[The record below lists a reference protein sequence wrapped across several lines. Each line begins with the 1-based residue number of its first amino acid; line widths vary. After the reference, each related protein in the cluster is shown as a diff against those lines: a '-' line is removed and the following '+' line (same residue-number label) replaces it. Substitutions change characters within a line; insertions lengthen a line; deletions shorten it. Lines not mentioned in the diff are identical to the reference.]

1 MTIDLEMAEI
11 INVFFQESDEGL
23 DAMEAGLLSLED
35 GSDSETI
42 NTIFRAAHSIKGGAG
57 TFGFGEISKFTHAVE
72 TLLDQM
78 RNGTRGISSDAV
90 QVLLQAV
97 DAMREMVALAR
108 DGTPGRPATAD
119 AVGKRLTAIL
129 EEPANPASSGAQAG
143 AQATFPAETPVPVAA
158 PDSADPA
165 LGMAP
170 KPPAESP
177 ADSAT
182 PGPAVPNLV
191 VAATPEP
198 PTAAGETHWR
208 IHFKPHVSLFETCND
223 PLRIFTQLES
233 LGRLKAQAF
242 TQAVP
247 TLSEIDPTQCHMSW
261 ALDLHGAVTRE
272 ELAEV
277 FDWVDSNSS
286 ITYELLDDSAPTTDA
301 TPCAVESPAAP
312 PVDAQVDAPIG
323 AQVDAPIDAPVD
335 AQVDA
340 QVDAPVDA
348 QVDAQVV
355 GLSMAPATR
364 TASQLSESPSVP
376 MPLTASRIQPD
387 DVRPVAA
394 GLTLAK
400 ANVDA
405 SSIRVGTEKVDALIN
420 LVGELV
426 ITQSMLGRFAEGV
439 DAGKDL
445 ELLRRGLAHLARN
458 TRELQ
463 ESVLKIRMLPIS
475 FSFNRFPR
483 LVRELSRKLEKKV
496 ELRLRG
502 ESTELDKIVL
512 EKIGDPLVHLVRN
525 SLDHGLETP
534 AARIAAGKSETGVL
548 ELNAYHQGGSIIIE
562 VKDDG
567 AGLDRAKILAK
578 AHERGLISDDTS
590 LSEEQI
596 HNLIFLPGFS
606 TAESVSDVSGRGVG
620 MDVVRRNITDL
631 GGHVQIYSERGKGST
646 IRIRLPLTLAILEG
660 QMLRVGRETYV
671 ISLVSIIETV
681 QPQEQHLHTVTG
693 RAELFKHR
701 DEYLPILRLH
711 EIFDIEPDS
720 RDIASGLLVVAES
733 DGQRVAILVDELQAQ
748 QQVVIKSLDRN
759 FKHVPGLAGAT
770 IHGDGTVALILD
782 VPSLIS
788 KFCARPIASVGRAA

>member
-1 MTIDLEMAEI
+1 MTIDLEMVEI

-23 DAMEAGLLSLED
+23 DAMEAGLLSLEN
-35 GSDSETI
+35 GSNCETI

-78 RNGTRGISSDAV
+78 RNGARRVNADAV

-108 DGTPGRPATAD
+108 GGTPGRPATAD
-119 AVGKRLTAIL
+119 TVGARLAEIL
-129 EEPANPASSGAQAG
+129 E
-143 AQATFPAETPVPVAA
+143 A
-158 PDSADPA
+158 PADPSSSRDGPLA
-165 LGMAP
+165 KKPAAAVP
-170 KPPAESP
+170 AAPPAE
-177 ADSAT
+177 AVA
-182 PGPAVPNLV
+182 PGEQA
-191 VAATPEP
+191 
-198 PTAAGETHWR
+198 HWR
-208 IHFKPHVSLFETCND
+208 IRFVPHVSLFETCND
-223 PLRIFTQLES
+223 PLRMFTQLAS
-233 LGRLKAQAF
+233 LGRLKVQAF
-242 TQAVP
+242 TQGVP
-247 TLSEIDPTQCHMSW
+247 TLTEMEPTQCHLSW
-261 ALDLHGAVTRE
+261 TLDLHGAVTRE
-272 ELAEV
+272 KLVEV

-286 ITYELLDDSAPTTDA
+286 ITYERLDEPGSQGDVQLLEAEVPPSKVNVPPREAL
-301 TPCAVESPAAP
+301 AP
-312 PVDAQVDAPIG
+312 PDPPVAGPRAEPEVGTPAQMPEA
-323 AQVDAPIDAPVD
+323 
-335 AQVDA
+335 
-340 QVDAPVDA
+340 
-348 QVDAQVV
+348 
-355 GLSMAPATR
+355 LSVPTAAV
-364 TASQLSESPSVP
+364 ASQGPAVT
-376 MPLTASRIQPD
+376 TA
-387 DVRPVAA
+387 
-394 GLTLAK
+394 LK
-400 ANVDA
+400 ANMDA

-420 LVGELV
+420 LVGELL
-426 ITQSMLGRFAEGV
+426 ITQSMLGRFAEGA

-534 AARIAAGKSETGVL
+534 AARIAAGKSESGVL

-578 AHERGLISDDTS
+578 ARERHLLADDAVLT
-590 LSEEQI
+590 EEQVY
-596 HNLIFLPGFS
+596 NLIFLPGFS
-606 TAESVSDVSGRGVG
+606 TAETVSDVSGRGVG
-620 MDVVRRNITDL
+620 MDVVRRNIIDL
-631 GGHVQIYSERGKGST
+631 GGHVQISSEQGRGST
-646 IRIRLPLTLAILEG
+646 IRIRLPLTLSILEG

-681 QPQEQHLHTVTG
+681 QPRPDHLHTVSG
-693 RAELFKHR
+693 HAELFKHR

-733 DGQRVAILVDELQAQ
+733 DGRRVAILVDELQAQ

-759 FKHVPGLAGAT
+759 YKQVPGLAGAT

-788 KFCARPIASVGRAA
+788 KFSARTVAPVGRAA